1 MVETALV
8 VAVLLALAMQYG
20 TVVSVHRDA
29 RSRGTD
35 DRIDY
40 AWPAISLPFVGF
52 VVILAF
58 LYDQEK
64 VRPAGRAPDPGG
76 ELEDDP

>member
-1 MVETALV
+1 MTETALV
-8 VAVLLALAMQYG
+8 VAFLLVLATQYG

-40 AWPAISLPFVGF
+40 AWPAIYLPFVGF

-58 LYDQEK
+58 FYDQEK
-64 VRPAGRAPDPGG
+64 VRPTVRASDSQG
-76 ELEDDP
+76 EDEDH